1 MRRLSGIVLLL
12 AGLLMAGTVTCAAGP
27 LWDEI
32 YRDVRGFDGKV
43 GVYAKNLKTG
53 KKLDIN
59 EHDIFPTAS
68 TSKLVVALAS
78 YKYLYPTAPPAKQ
91 AWYDEGI
98 RLMMEVSDNNYFAA
112 ILAEVDEKKSDVLN
126 RVTRDLGL
134 SRTRIH
140 NEAAFRKYQYHSV
153 TTAYEMAKVFEAIN
167 NERYI
172 GKEKSRKMK
181 AELANSIFDEEI
193 PRFMQTPVMH
203 KVGELDDVL
212 CDVGIVDDGKDA
224 ILISVYTSTKRPVAY
239 ASDFIANISAKLY
252 NELRRPAG
260 R

>member
-1 MRRLSGIVLLL
+1 MRKLYCLVLLL
-12 AGLLMAGTVTCAAGP
+12 AGLLLTGTEVCAAGP
-27 LWDEI
+27 LKDEI
-32 YRDVRGFDGKV
+32 YRDVQGFDGKV
-43 GVYAKNLKTG
+43 GIYAKNLKTG

-78 YKYLYPTAPPAKQ
+78 YKYLYPMAPPAKQ
-91 AWYDEGI
+91 AWYDEAI
-98 RLMMEVSDNNYFAA
+98 RQMIVVSDNEYFAD
-112 ILAEVDEKKSDVLN
+112 ILAEVDEKKSDVFGK
-126 RVTRDLGL
+126 VIKDLGL

-172 GKEKSRKMK
+172 GREKSRKLK
-181 AELANSIFDEEI
+181 AELANTIFDEEI

-203 KVGELDDVL
+203 KIGELDDVL

-224 ILISVYTSTKRPVAY
+224 ILISVYTSTKQPVAY
-239 ASDFIANISAKLY
+239 ASDFIARISAKLY